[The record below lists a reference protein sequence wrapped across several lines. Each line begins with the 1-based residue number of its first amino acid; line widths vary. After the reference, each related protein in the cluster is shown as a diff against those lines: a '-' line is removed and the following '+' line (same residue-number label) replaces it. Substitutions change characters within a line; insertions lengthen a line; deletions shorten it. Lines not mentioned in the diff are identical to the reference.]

1 MNSAEFRR
9 ELIKI
14 MPGYAWTVHK
24 SSNPAG
30 HQSATGTQSS
40 GFNRLSTLKV
50 TRRVRDGSV
59 DYETKSAG
67 NGTKA
72 RWAHISH
79 SGTLAR
85 SLRGL
90 QSHYEREAAELHCL
104 ASRLKSGRTAADNTA
119 T

>member
-1 MNSAEFRR
+1 MNSADFRK

-24 SSNPAG
+24 SSNPDF
-30 HQSATGTQSS
+30 HQSATGIQSS

-50 TRRVRDGSV
+50 TRRVRDGAV
-59 DYETKSAG
+59 DYETKSSG

-79 SGTLAR
+79 CGTLAR

-90 QSHYEREAAELHCL
+90 QSYYEREAAEFHLL
-104 ASRLKSGRTAADNTA
+104 ASRLKLGRTAAENTS

>member
-1 MNSAEFRR
+1 MNSADFRK
-9 ELIKI
+9 ELVKI
-14 MPGYAWTVHK
+14 MPGYVWTVHRT
-24 SSNPAG
+24 SNPDG
-30 HQSATGTQSS
+30 HQSATGIQSS
-40 GFNRLSTLKV
+40 GFNRLSTLRV

-79 SGTLAR
+79 CGTLAR
-85 SLRGL
+85 SLRSL
-90 QSHYEREAAELHCL
+90 QSYYEREAAEFHCL
-104 ASRLKSGRTAADNTA
+104 AARLKSGRSETNNTS